1 MLVFAFLL
9 AQAASQAAA
18 ATPTPV
24 STARPAPALGRA
36 SEPARAKTL
45 AEHAAEMKTK
55 GTRPKSVSFADV
67 RTVDPADAAELPVA
81 SGPDRPRAAGAGAA
95 DGKATDG
102 AAAATAQRRMDRA
115 VQKGLAV
122 PERTSTSRRDR
133 ARREWDDAAEACRRT
148 PGCVP
153 QYRDDVRYGE
163 DKPLKTDYELI
174 DDIRKRGF
182 SEPHPLPK

>member
-1 MLVFAFLL
+1 MLVLAFLL
-9 AQAASQAAA
+9 AQAASSAPTT
-18 ATPTPV
+18 TPTPV

-45 AEHAAEMKTK
+45 AEHAAELKAK
-55 GTRPKSVSFADV
+55 GTPPKRVSFDDV
-67 RTVDPADAAELPVA
+67 RTVDPADADEPAVA
-81 SGPDRPRAAGAGAA
+81 PGAARPGAAGAGGGKGADAA
-95 DGKATDG
+95 T
-102 AAAATAQRRMDRA
+102 AAAAQRRMDRA
-115 VQKGLAV
+115 VKRGLAV
-122 PERTSTSRRDR
+122 PERTSSSRRDG
-133 ARREWDDAAEACRRT
+133 ARREWDDAAEDCRRT

-163 DKPLKTDYELI
+163 DKPLKTDHELI